1 MFKKLMSAVAAAALC
16 VSLAACG
23 ATATSEAA
31 AEATATPAPA
41 VTEAPAEETASAET
55 ADGALRVAGL
65 KGPTTMG
72 LVNLMAGE
80 DAADYD
86 FEMYG
91 KADEIVPQL
100 VKGELDA
107 AAVPAN
113 LAATLYQKTNGAI
126 EVACINT
133 LGVLYVVENGETV
146 NSVEDLKGKTIVTTG
161 KGTTPE
167 YVLRYILTENG
178 VDPDS
183 DVTLD
188 FYSEAT
194 EALAQLQAGT
204 STIAMLPQPFVT
216 SALAQVEGLR
226 VALDMN
232 EEWEKVAGSKLVTG
246 VLVAR
251 KDAVE
256 ADPARFAAFMDGYKA
271 SVEAANTDL
280 ENTAALCEQYGIVA
294 KAALA
299 QKALPNCNI
308 VFETGDEMKTDLE
321 TYFNV
326 LYAADPTSV
335 GGQLPAGLGLRGPR
349 QHGPGGQLHRPD
361 AGEGAPGWL
370 APQQG
375 GARLVKCHLQGVL
388 EGVVHLLRRTVQLPA
403 PHTDRSLPHP
413 LGPVHLGADG
423 GPHGAAAQGEAGG
436 VGLPLQ
442 CTALPGGIFRPLLR
456 EEGEHHLLHRVFIA
470 LRLVVIVVQIQIQLH
485 SPPSSREKSS
495 GRRPLSSAWPPSGRG
510 CSSAPAPGWR
520 WPRGRD
526 RRGSPP
532 SAPPAASGTA

>member
-55 ADGALRVAGL
+55 ADGVLRVAGL

-146 NSVEDLKGKTIVTTG
+146 NSVENLKGKTIVTTG

-178 VDPDS
+178 VDPDN

-204 STIAMLPQPFVT
+204 STIAMLPKPFVT

-335 GGQLPAGLGLRGPR
+335 GGQLPA
-349 QHGPGGQLHRPD
+349 D
-361 AGEGAPGWL
+361 DFYYAG
-370 APQQG
+370 
-375 GARLVKCHLQGVL
+375 
-388 EGVVHLLRRTVQLPA
+388 
-403 PHTDRSLPHP
+403 
-413 LGPVHLGADG
+413 
-423 GPHGAAAQGEAGG
+423 
-436 VGLPLQ
+436 
-442 CTALPGGIFRPLLR
+442 
-456 EEGEHHLLHRVFIA
+456 
-470 LRLVVIVVQIQIQLH
+470 
-485 SPPSSREKSS
+485 
-495 GRRPLSSAWPPSGRG
+495 
-510 CSSAPAPGWR
+510 
-520 WPRGRD
+520 
-526 RRGSPP
+526 
-532 SAPPAASGTA
+532 

>member
-23 ATATSEAA
+23 ATATSKAA

-55 ADGALRVAGL
+55 ADGTLRVAGL

-178 VDPDS
+178 VDPDN

-256 ADPARFAAFMDGYKA
+256 ADPARFAAFMDGYKS

-335 GGQLPAGLGLRGPR
+335 GGQLPA
-349 QHGPGGQLHRPD
+349 D
-361 AGEGAPGWL
+361 DFYYAG
-370 APQQG
+370 
-375 GARLVKCHLQGVL
+375 
-388 EGVVHLLRRTVQLPA
+388 
-403 PHTDRSLPHP
+403 
-413 LGPVHLGADG
+413 
-423 GPHGAAAQGEAGG
+423 
-436 VGLPLQ
+436 
-442 CTALPGGIFRPLLR
+442 
-456 EEGEHHLLHRVFIA
+456 
-470 LRLVVIVVQIQIQLH
+470 
-485 SPPSSREKSS
+485 
-495 GRRPLSSAWPPSGRG
+495 
-510 CSSAPAPGWR
+510 
-520 WPRGRD
+520 
-526 RRGSPP
+526 
-532 SAPPAASGTA
+532 

>member
-1 MFKKLMSAVAAAALC
+1 MFKKLMSVVAAAALC

-23 ATATSEAA
+23 ATATSETA
-31 AEATATPAPA
+31 AEVTATPAPA

-55 ADGALRVAGL
+55 ADGALRGAGL

-178 VDPDS
+178 VDPDN

-256 ADPARFAAFMDGYKA
+256 ADPTRFAAFMDGYKA

-335 GGQLPAGLGLRGPR
+335 GGQLPA
-349 QHGPGGQLHRPD
+349 D
-361 AGEGAPGWL
+361 DFYYAG
-370 APQQG
+370 
-375 GARLVKCHLQGVL
+375 
-388 EGVVHLLRRTVQLPA
+388 
-403 PHTDRSLPHP
+403 
-413 LGPVHLGADG
+413 
-423 GPHGAAAQGEAGG
+423 
-436 VGLPLQ
+436 
-442 CTALPGGIFRPLLR
+442 
-456 EEGEHHLLHRVFIA
+456 
-470 LRLVVIVVQIQIQLH
+470 
-485 SPPSSREKSS
+485 
-495 GRRPLSSAWPPSGRG
+495 
-510 CSSAPAPGWR
+510 
-520 WPRGRD
+520 
-526 RRGSPP
+526 
-532 SAPPAASGTA
+532 

>member
-55 ADGALRVAGL
+55 ADGALRVAVL

-146 NSVEDLKGKTIVTTG
+146 NSVENLKGKTIVTTG

-178 VDPDS
+178 VDPDN

-335 GGQLPAGLGLRGPR
+335 GGQLPA
-349 QHGPGGQLHRPD
+349 D
-361 AGEGAPGWL
+361 DFYYAG
-370 APQQG
+370 
-375 GARLVKCHLQGVL
+375 
-388 EGVVHLLRRTVQLPA
+388 
-403 PHTDRSLPHP
+403 
-413 LGPVHLGADG
+413 
-423 GPHGAAAQGEAGG
+423 
-436 VGLPLQ
+436 
-442 CTALPGGIFRPLLR
+442 
-456 EEGEHHLLHRVFIA
+456 
-470 LRLVVIVVQIQIQLH
+470 
-485 SPPSSREKSS
+485 
-495 GRRPLSSAWPPSGRG
+495 
-510 CSSAPAPGWR
+510 
-520 WPRGRD
+520 
-526 RRGSPP
+526 
-532 SAPPAASGTA
+532 

>member
-31 AEATATPAPA
+31 AEATATPTPA

-55 ADGALRVAGL
+55 ADGALRVAVL

-178 VDPDS
+178 VDPDN

-335 GGQLPAGLGLRGPR
+335 GGQLPA
-349 QHGPGGQLHRPD
+349 D
-361 AGEGAPGWL
+361 DFYYAG
-370 APQQG
+370 
-375 GARLVKCHLQGVL
+375 
-388 EGVVHLLRRTVQLPA
+388 
-403 PHTDRSLPHP
+403 
-413 LGPVHLGADG
+413 
-423 GPHGAAAQGEAGG
+423 
-436 VGLPLQ
+436 
-442 CTALPGGIFRPLLR
+442 
-456 EEGEHHLLHRVFIA
+456 
-470 LRLVVIVVQIQIQLH
+470 
-485 SPPSSREKSS
+485 
-495 GRRPLSSAWPPSGRG
+495 
-510 CSSAPAPGWR
+510 
-520 WPRGRD
+520 
-526 RRGSPP
+526 
-532 SAPPAASGTA
+532 

>member
-16 VSLAACG
+16 ASLAACG

-72 LVNLMAGE
+72 LVNLMAGG

-178 VDPDS
+178 VDPDN

-335 GGQLPAGLGLRGPR
+335 GGQLPA
-349 QHGPGGQLHRPD
+349 D
-361 AGEGAPGWL
+361 DFYYAG
-370 APQQG
+370 
-375 GARLVKCHLQGVL
+375 
-388 EGVVHLLRRTVQLPA
+388 
-403 PHTDRSLPHP
+403 
-413 LGPVHLGADG
+413 
-423 GPHGAAAQGEAGG
+423 
-436 VGLPLQ
+436 
-442 CTALPGGIFRPLLR
+442 
-456 EEGEHHLLHRVFIA
+456 
-470 LRLVVIVVQIQIQLH
+470 
-485 SPPSSREKSS
+485 
-495 GRRPLSSAWPPSGRG
+495 
-510 CSSAPAPGWR
+510 
-520 WPRGRD
+520 
-526 RRGSPP
+526 
-532 SAPPAASGTA
+532 

>member
-55 ADGALRVAGL
+55 ADGALSVAGL

-178 VDPDS
+178 VDPDN

-308 VFETGDEMKTDLE
+308 VFETGDEMKADLE

-335 GGQLPAGLGLRGPR
+335 GGQLPA
-349 QHGPGGQLHRPD
+349 D
-361 AGEGAPGWL
+361 DFYYAG
-370 APQQG
+370 
-375 GARLVKCHLQGVL
+375 
-388 EGVVHLLRRTVQLPA
+388 
-403 PHTDRSLPHP
+403 
-413 LGPVHLGADG
+413 
-423 GPHGAAAQGEAGG
+423 
-436 VGLPLQ
+436 
-442 CTALPGGIFRPLLR
+442 
-456 EEGEHHLLHRVFIA
+456 
-470 LRLVVIVVQIQIQLH
+470 
-485 SPPSSREKSS
+485 
-495 GRRPLSSAWPPSGRG
+495 
-510 CSSAPAPGWR
+510 
-520 WPRGRD
+520 
-526 RRGSPP
+526 
-532 SAPPAASGTA
+532 